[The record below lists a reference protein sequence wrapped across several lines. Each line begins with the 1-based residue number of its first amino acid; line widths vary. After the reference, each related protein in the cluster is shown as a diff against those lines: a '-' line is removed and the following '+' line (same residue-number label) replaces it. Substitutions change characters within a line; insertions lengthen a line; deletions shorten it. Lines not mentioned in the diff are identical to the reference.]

1 MSFKQINN
9 IKKANNLVYALK
21 GNLDNWKFQ
30 SLLFSLLF
38 LRKQEKQEWEKLVKA
53 AKEDNLNI
61 SIAQYINNLFDSL
74 NYQWINKYIDF
85 DNTFEFVKEEKQ
97 KHILVELIKGINEFE
112 LSEDADDFGQLYN
125 ALIFNFATT
134 AGKQGGEFFTPECL
148 SKLIRS
154 LVTIKKGSVY
164 DPTCGSGSLLTAFK
178 DGDFELYG
186 QELNFNSY
194 CLARMNLLCHG
205 FDGTNIKMGDTI
217 QEDQFKD
224 KKFDIV
230 VANPPFSLKN
240 NPKDPIYKTDDRFK
254 DWIIPNKLDLVFV
267 AHCLSKLNDNGKCLM
282 LCFPGALYRGGK
294 EAKFREQLL
303 ERAHIEAIIR
313 LPMNLFFATSISPIL
328 LILSKKPAKGILFL
342 DACDEYKQKP
352 KQNLIEPEHI
362 EKIKKIYF
370 GFLEKGEEF
379 LIDDKDAEECAA
391 HVYYDDPDFDV
402 CLMPEKHIKKE
413 EEEQETQE
421 ERLLEDSKVIFYSLD
436 KMYMGK
442 ELLEV
447 MVSKFRELLECEKDY
462 LKAMK
467 EIDWIFKKYK
477 VKEYREKEK
486 QEEKREIMNKI
497 FEGIDKIKAC

>member
-1 MSFKQINN
+1 
-9 IKKANNLVYALK
+9 
-21 GNLDNWKFQ
+21 
-30 SLLFSLLF
+30 
-38 LRKQEKQEWEKLVKA
+38 
-53 AKEDNLNI
+53 
-61 SIAQYINNLFDSL
+61 
-74 NYQWINKYIDF
+74 
-85 DNTFEFVKEEKQ
+85 
-97 KHILVELIKGINEFE
+97 
-112 LSEDADDFGQLYN
+112 
-125 ALIFNFATT
+125 
-134 AGKQGGEFFTPECL
+134 
-148 SKLIRS
+148 
-154 LVTIKKGSVY
+154 
-164 DPTCGSGSLLTAFK
+164 
-178 DGDFELYG
+178 
-186 QELNFNSY
+186 
-194 CLARMNLLCHG
+194 
-205 FDGTNIKMGDTI
+205 
-217 QEDQFKD
+217 
-224 KKFDIV
+224 
-230 VANPPFSLKN
+230 
-240 NPKDPIYKTDDRFK
+240 
-254 DWIIPNKLDLVFV
+254 
-267 AHCLSKLNDNGKCLM
+267 M

-467 EIDWIFKKYK
+467 EID
-477 VKEYREKEK
+477 
-486 QEEKREIMNKI
+486 
-497 FEGIDKIKAC
+497 